1 MYDFIIRSGEIFD
14 GSGAPGRVGDVAVK
28 DGVIVEVGGRIDSP
42 ARQVIDASGA
52 IVTPAWIDI
61 HTHYDG
67 QVTWDSD
74 MNPSAS
80 HGVGTVVMG
89 NCGVGF
95 APAPIGGSVHLI
107 ELMEGVEDIPGTAL
121 YEGMPWGAW
130 ETYPEYLDFLAK
142 REYAINISSMIAHG
156 AVRNYVMGER
166 GRANEVANEADIKA
180 MAAIVE
186 DGLRA
191 GAVGFSTSR
200 IMGHRSIRGEPV
212 PGTFADE
219 PELFA
224 IAEAMK
230 RAGSGVFQ
238 IIPASTLGEGVA
250 VPEHSS
256 LASEIDLICRLSR
269 GSARPATF
277 TLFETFDSPGRWRDV
292 IRQVKE
298 GNAAGARVFPQVGSR
313 PTGLVFGIG
322 SYHPF
327 MAKPTFI
334 RLRALPRA
342 EMLAEL
348 RKSEIKARIL
358 AEENVP
364 QEFPGKMESV
374 IVTANLP
381 MEMTFALED
390 DSTYEPVFD
399 ESFAALAKAGGYADG
414 ASYLYDY
421 LVAGNGDAFAIVFFT
436 NYAGFNLD
444 PVREMQ
450 IDDCTVVGLSDGG
463 AHVGL
468 IFDAVNPTYQLTY
481 WARDRKRG
489 ATIPLAHVINRQS
502 GRNADLFG
510 FTDRGRI
517 APGMRADINVI
528 DFDGLRMGEMALHND
543 LPAGGARLLQSA
555 HGYLVTMIDG
565 TITRRN
571 DQDTGARP
579 GRLTRGGQ
587 SPEPAGK
594 PLQPEPRT
602 LDVARAA

>member
-1 MYDFIIRSGEIFD
+1 MYDFIIRAGEIHD
-14 GSGAPGRVGDVAVK
+14 GGGSPGVVGDVAVE
-28 DGVIVEVGGRIDSP
+28 DGLIVEVGGHIAGP
-42 ARQVIDASGA
+42 AKTIIDAAGA

-67 QVTWDSD
+67 QVTWDD
-74 MNPSAS
+74 KIDPSAS

-95 APAPIGGSVHLI
+95 APAPAGGEVHLI

-130 ETYPEYLDFLAK
+130 ETYPEYLDFLSK
-142 REYAINISSMIAHG
+142 RDYALNISSMIAHG

-166 GRANEVANEADIKA
+166 GRANEASTEADNKA

-186 DGLRA
+186 GALRA

-219 PELFA
+219 VELFA
-224 IAEAMK
+224 IAAAMK

-238 IIPASTLGEGVA
+238 IIPSGTLGAGGAVA
-250 VPEHSS
+250 EHSA
-256 LASEIDLICRLSR
+256 LEAEIDLICRLSLAS
-269 GSARPATF
+269 GRPATF
-277 TLFETFDSPGRWRDV
+277 TLFETADDPNRWREV
-292 IRQVKE
+292 IRLVKE

-334 RLRALPRA
+334 RVKRLPRE

-348 RKSEIKARIL
+348 RKPEVKARIL
-358 AEENVP
+358 GEENVP

-381 MEMTFALED
+381 MEITFALEP
-390 DSTYEPVFD
+390 DSTYEPTFE
-399 ESFAALAKAGGYADG
+399 ESFAVLAKAAGYSDPL
-414 ASYLYDY
+414 SYLYDY

-450 IDDCTVVGLSDGG
+450 LDDSTVVGLSDGG

-489 ATIPLAHVINRQS
+489 DTLPLAHVVNRQTA
-502 GRNADLFG
+502 RNADLFG

-528 DFDGLRMGEMALHND
+528 DFAGLKMGEMALHDD

-555 HGYLVTMIDG
+555 HGYLATMIG
-565 TITRRN
+565 GVITRRN
-571 DQDTGARP
+571 DEDTGARP
-579 GRLTRGGQ
+579 GRLIRGRASEKPASIRELES
-587 SPEPAGK
+587 SPA
-594 PLQPEPRT
+594 
-602 LDVARAA
+602 

>member
-1 MYDFIIRSGEIFD
+1 MYDFIIRSGEIHD
-14 GSGAPGRVGDVAVK
+14 GSGAPSVVGDVAVE
-28 DGVIVEVGGRIDSP
+28 DGVIVAVGGSVAGP
-42 ARQVIDASGA
+42 AREIIDAAGT

-67 QVTWDSD
+67 QVTWDD
-74 MNPSAS
+74 KIDPSAS

-95 APAPIGGSVHLI
+95 APAPIGGEVHLI

-142 REYAINISSMIAHG
+142 RHYALNIGSMIAHG

-166 GRANEVANEADIKA
+166 GRANEEATEADLAA

-186 DGLRA
+186 EGLRA

-212 PGTFADE
+212 PGTFAAE
-219 PELFA
+219 VELFA
-224 IAEAMK
+224 IAAAMK

-238 IIPASTLGEGVA
+238 IIPSGTLGGGGAVAEHSTLE
-250 VPEHSS
+250 
-256 LASEIDLICRLSR
+256 SEIDLICRLSLAS
-269 GSARPATF
+269 GRPATF
-277 TLFETFDSPGRWRDV
+277 TLFETADDPSRWREV
-292 IRQVKE
+292 IRLVKE

-334 RLRALPRA
+334 HLRRLPRA

-348 RKSEIKARIL
+348 RKPEVKARIL
-358 AEENVP
+358 GEQNVP

-381 MEMTFALED
+381 MEMTFALTPE
-390 DSTYEPVFD
+390 SSYEPTFE
-399 ESFAALAKAGGYADG
+399 ESFAVLAKAAGYADPS
-414 ASYLYDY
+414 SYLYDY
-421 LVAGNGDAFAIVFFT
+421 LVAGDGDAFAIVFFT

-450 IDDCTVVGLSDGG
+450 LDDSTVVGLSDGG

-481 WARDRKRG
+481 WARDRVRG
-489 ATIPLAHVINRQS
+489 ETIPLAHVINRQTA
-502 GRNADLFG
+502 RNADLFG

-517 APGMRADINVI
+517 AVGMRADINVI
-528 DFDGLRMGEMALHND
+528 DFERLKMGEMALHAD
-543 LPAGGARLLQSA
+543 LPAGGSRLLQAA
-555 HGYLVTMIDG
+555 HGYRVTMIG
-565 TITRRN
+565 GVVTRR
-571 DQDTGARP
+571 DDEDTGARP
-579 GRLTRGGQ
+579 GRLVRGGQ
-587 SPEPAGK
+587 SPSRPIQSNERVLEA
-594 PLQPEPRT
+594 T
-602 LDVARAA
+602 LV